1 MTCRQQNQPL
11 PLVTGDLTSS
21 FTQIVGVPII
31 VKVLIEAMQNIF
43 FVIRSYQWCGFN
55 FVETY

>member
-21 FTQIVGVPII
+21 FTQIVGVPIT
-31 VKVLIEAMQNIF
+31 VKVFIEAMQNIF
-43 FVIRSYQWCGFN
+43 P
-55 FVETY
+55 